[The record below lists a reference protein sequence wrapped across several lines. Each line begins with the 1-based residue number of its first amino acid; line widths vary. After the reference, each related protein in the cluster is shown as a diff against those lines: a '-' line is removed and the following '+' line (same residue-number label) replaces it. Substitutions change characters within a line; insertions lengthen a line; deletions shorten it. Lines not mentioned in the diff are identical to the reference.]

1 MPHIPGH
8 NLPGQNIARTGLE
21 LALQQIRPQA
31 QRAEQQIATR
41 ARRGQISG
49 AQEAELFT
57 RAQQAQQSALISAAT
72 RQDLIRQQQE
82 EQRRN
87 FLENRRFQLE
97 QRSREM
103 SAQRAREDE
112 ARRAGL
118 FGTIGSAIG
127 GGVFAPI
134 VSQLISAPARREQS
148 QSRNQALGIQALGIA
163 AQTPGGIEPS
173 SELERI
179 LNEILRRGGFGV
191 LNPDDPIVALP
202 PNVGN
207 TGG

>member
-1 MPHIPGH
+1 MPHLPGH
-8 NLPGQNIARTGLE
+8 NVPGQTIAQTGLD

-57 RAQQAQQSALISAAT
+57 RAQQAQQSALLSAAT

-87 FLENRRFQLE
+87 FLENRRFQAE

-118 FGTIGSAIG
+118 LGTIGSAIG
-127 GGVFAPI
+127 GGFISPV
-134 VSQLISAPARREQS
+134 VSQLISGPARQQQT
-148 QSRNQALGIQALGIA
+148 QSRNEALGIQALGVA
-163 AQTPGGIEPS
+163 GQTPGGIEPS

-179 LNEILRRGGFGV
+179 LNLILRRGGFGV
-191 LNPDDPIVALP
+191 LNPNDPIVALP
-202 PNVGN
+202 ASVGN
-207 TGG
+207 R